1 MKVAP
6 PHNTLKSQS
15 RWMGM
20 GQGDGSYPLNCYDFQ
35 STCVAKILE
44 HFEQLPRAIRI
55 YIIFL
60 YLYWQKDIII
70 FVKISKN
77 FNSRVKKKKSPSVS
91 QFEAVWNICG
101 VVSKLNSNRKQDPG
115 QQGYQKN
122 QMLLLCGNFPNIYIV
137 ENTRMLNLVR
147 DLHQKVLISLFAEKF
162 DLNE

>member
-35 STCVAKILE
+35 STCVAKILK

-115 QQGYQKN
+115 QQGYQKKSN
-122 QMLLLCGNFPNIYIV
+122 VIIMWKLSQYIYRGKYPNVKSCKRSSSKSFNFPFCREV
-137 ENTRMLNLVR
+137 
-147 DLHQKVLISLFAEKF
+147 
-162 DLNE
+162 